1 MRELAMSHLA
11 SKHIFVFVAICFLT
25 FMTSFAIGHRI
36 SARRVE
42 LRELHSRMLIVN
54 AIYLENQLVN
64 EDVASRTGFDRN
76 LAVPW
81 LISLLNE
88 IESVGIDS
96 VAGCCSDSGNHDLFV
111 KAIERAKQLRQQWQ

>member
-1 MRELAMSHLA
+1 MSHLI
-11 SKHIFVFVAICFLT
+11 SKHNLIFVATCFLI

-42 LRELHSRMLIVN
+42 LGELHSRMLIVN

-88 IESVGIDS
+88 IERVGIDK
-96 VAGCCSDSGNHDLFV
+96 VAGCCSDAGTQDLFI
-111 KAIERAKQLRQQWQ
+111 KAIERAKQLRQKWQ